1 MDSTF
6 WWRQSGQI
14 YVNPFFALLF
24 WCSLSFVEISYL
36 MLLKQ
41 CLVSR
46 RKQTGLWSGLKTE
59 NPLLVCIFLK
69 TCFCCTS
76 WSWVLF
82 CAPVL
87 RTEQLK
93 SCKSRLSLC
102 AHSDRQT
109 CVWCYLFF
117 FFATLWMRLGKKDSE
132 VISVSLCFWLTAVTR
147 FPAAVSHLR
156 AGSLGHFPSA
166 WVQDIR
172 ASVQLVMLI
181 LKYVL

>member
-117 FFATLWMRLGKKDSE
+117 FLQHYEWGWEKKIQKSSLSL
-132 VISVSLCFWLTAVTR
+132 SVF
-147 FPAAVSHLR
+147 
-156 AGSLGHFPSA
+156 GSLLWLGFQLLCPISELGH
-166 WVQDIR
+166 
-172 ASVQLVMLI
+172 
-181 LKYVL
+181 

>member
-117 FFATLWMRLGKKDSE
+117 FLQHYEWGWEKKIQESSLSL
-132 VISVSLCFWLTAVTR
+132 SVF
-147 FPAAVSHLR
+147 
-156 AGSLGHFPSA
+156 GSLLWLGFQLLCPISELGH
-166 WVQDIR
+166 
-172 ASVQLVMLI
+172 
-181 LKYVL
+181 

>member
-1 MDSTF
+1 METIGTDICKSILCF
-6 WWRQSGQI
+6 IILVFS
-14 YVNPFFALLF
+14 FF
-24 WCSLSFVEISYL
+24 SFVEISYL

-117 FFATLWMRLGKKDSE
+117 FLQHYEWGWEKKIQES
-132 VISVSLCFWLTAVTR
+132 SLSLCFWLTAVTR